1 MSRRGN
7 NIEPPVRMRDSTAS
21 FEMRNG
27 AGQSRTPVSETNSE
41 GSSAIE
47 GLDFETQK
55 ALLRT
60 FELFYEQESETM
72 LDALEESRDEI
83 KNSMLEL
90 CNEQERYKEELVKA
104 SEGKYTFKRKKENSI
119 PLSEYLR
126 RKRGLDSRMT
136 SAAPYSPSDGQHP
149 SDREAVETYLRRRE
163 RQAIAES
170 NRKNHEINEQVLE
183 AETQKILNNIQGID
197 LNIAKDRDRQMEKI
211 QMKLKGTNKQTK
223 DDQQVANEIIGD
235 YRDSKS
241 AFEREKRAQQEKFQA
256 RLNVAREKRAVSPIG
271 RDLSNSDFN
280 SFQSREV
287 NDISNS
293 TSRHLAVGS
302 RNVPLVDI

>member
-1 MSRRGN
+1 M
-7 NIEPPVRMRDSTAS
+7 EPPASRMRDSAS
-21 FEMRNG
+21 FETRN
-27 AGQSRTPVSETNSE
+27 GQSRTPMSESNSE

-126 RKRGLDSRMT
+126 RKRGLDSRIT
-136 SAAPYSPSDGQHP
+136 SAAPYC
-149 SDREAVETYLRRRE
+149 
-163 RQAIAES
+163 
-170 NRKNHEINEQVLE
+170 
-183 AETQKILNNIQGID
+183 KILKVELRVCD
-197 LNIAKDRDRQMEKI
+197 
-211 QMKLKGTNKQTK
+211 TK
-223 DDQQVANEIIGD
+223 D
-235 YRDSKS
+235 
-241 AFEREKRAQQEKFQA
+241 
-256 RLNVAREKRAVSPIG
+256 
-271 RDLSNSDFN
+271 
-280 SFQSREV
+280 
-287 NDISNS
+287 
-293 TSRHLAVGS
+293 
-302 RNVPLVDI
+302 